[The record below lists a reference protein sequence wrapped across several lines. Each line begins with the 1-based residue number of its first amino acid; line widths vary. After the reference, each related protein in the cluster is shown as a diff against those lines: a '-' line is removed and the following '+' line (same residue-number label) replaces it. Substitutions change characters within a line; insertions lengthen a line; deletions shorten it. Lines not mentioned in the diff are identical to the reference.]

1 MDMGAGLAALAES
14 HVCTPSPGSEAS
26 LGPGEPGCLAS
37 QPVDYWVSRTRT
49 WEQHEVREA
58 PPWAARTRRVPAPA
72 SPEAHPSSFIHS
84 TNTSRALCPCQAQRN
99 LPGKKR

>member
-14 HVCTPSPGSEAS
+14 HVCTPSPVSEAS
-26 LGPGEPGCLAS
+26 LGPGAPGCLAS

-58 PPWAARTRRVPAPA
+58 PP
-72 SPEAHPSSFIHS
+72 
-84 TNTSRALCPCQAQRN
+84 
-99 LPGKKR
+99 